1 MKTQLAFSPQGK
13 PPHGLKG
20 REPREGEEGA
30 HHLRDLCNVFSVL
43 PAGEHV
49 GEGQGFQ
56 ASVDEVRLGGRLLQV
71 FPCSHTEG
79 RCHRPGVAL
88 KALSFSDFP

>member
-13 PPHGLKG
+13 PPHRLKG
-20 REPREGEEGA
+20 REPGGGGGA

-79 RCHRPGVAL
+79 RRHRLDVAL